1 MHKEARSAGGV
12 VIADSTHSHTE
23 HNRNVV
29 LFPKTLDYYQV
40 ELTSMLET
48 ERYREAMEMLQFLL
62 QCQGQDERQLEEWES
77 LLGWLQTTFPE
88 ATYSQQT
95 MSQTESEP
103 EETPDNE
110 QVMRDKVRLKQA
122 EDRQYE
128 EKLLKTA
135 MELPVSER
143 TLLALEQL
151 SYLEQPQIDEQIVD
165 WLQQDGQLHPLIQF
179 RVLQTLRRRGHRGNV
194 HYMHR
199 NERVDVDVETVPLDP
214 TEFPLSFIQIL
225 ERVSDKAE
233 ISAPNLFYFAQEL
246 WSQFIMSIFGTQ
258 DYLYISRGDD
268 AEIDVWAAA
277 LHQTVAETLEGS
289 SDEEETR
296 TLYGVTDSIRF
307 RYEQAYRA
315 LQQFVSGQIP
325 R

>member
-1 MHKEARSAGGV
+1 
-12 VIADSTHSHTE
+12 
-23 HNRNVV
+23 
-29 LFPKTLDYYQV
+29 
-40 ELTSMLET
+40 MLET
-48 ERYREAMEMLQFLL
+48 ERYREAMELLQFLL

-95 MSQTESEP
+95 MAQMESEP
-103 EETPDNE
+103 EEAPDNE
-110 QVMRDKVRLKQA
+110 QLMRDKVRLKQA